1 MGRFARLKN
10 VPASVRTRLLVANDR
25 IGREF
30 EFTLRQYAG
39 ERFLYR
45 LGISEHCDKFVLK
58 GAMLLLVW
66 GDAVARPTRDIDF
79 SGYGSSQPEHVGSV
93 IRDIC
98 SISCPEDGITFDCAN
113 LEFGII
119 RPEDEYD
126 GLQARFKA
134 TLDGARIP
142 MRMDIGFG
150 DVINPP
156 PSKSDYPVLI
166 DVPTPNIRIY
176 PRESVI
182 AEKFNALATHRGRY
196 NRHKDL
202 YDIYGLA
209 SHFPF
214 DGQCL
219 ANAMSATFAQR
230 GTMVSKNLP
239 PGLTPEFYADAVR
252 GALWRKYLD
261 RDSLSGMPRD
271 FEEVG
276 ALILSFLVEPWNALA
291 ESGTF
296 TGSWPEGGPWRIAGE
311 P

>member
-1 MGRFARLKN
+1 MDRFARLKN
-10 VPASVRTRLLVANDR
+10 VPASVRARLLNVNRR
-25 IGREF
+25 INREF

-45 LGISEHCDKFVLK
+45 LGISEHRDKFVLK

-66 GDAVARPTRDIDF
+66 GEAVARPTRDIDF
-79 SGYGSSQPEHVGSV
+79 TGYGSSKAEDVGLI

-98 SISCPEDGITFDCAN
+98 SMPCPEDGISFDC
-113 LEFGII
+113 EDIEIRVI
-119 RPEDEYD
+119 RPEDKYD

-134 TLDGARIP
+134 VLDGARIP
-142 MRMDIGFG
+142 MRMDIGFW

-156 PSKSDYPVLI
+156 PSESDYPVLI
-166 DVPTPNIRIY
+166 GGPKPHIRIY

-182 AEKFNALATHRGRY
+182 AEKFNALVTHRGRFS
-196 NRHKDL
+196 RHKDF

-209 SHFPF
+209 SHFSF

-230 GTMVSKNLP
+230 GTMVMNNLP
-239 PGLTPEFYADAVR
+239 VGLTPEFYADAIQNI
-252 GALWRKYLD
+252 LWREYLD
-261 RDSLSGMPRD
+261 HDVISGVPRD
-271 FEEVG
+271 LREIG
-276 ALILSFLVEPWNALA
+276 SLILSFLVEPWNALA
-291 ESGTF
+291 ESGAF
-296 TGSWPEGGPWRIAGE
+296 TGSWPKGGPWRIDGE